1 MDGDISRLPSRA
13 LSSIERSPGARLIYR
28 VAGAGKEQI
37 SVAKWQLDNVCV
49 TTGDLEH
56 AILVIRTSG
65 GAAVTRRM
73 HGESLRKRPAVGEVT
88 YASPDTIV
96 RWMGEGTSEALHIYL
111 PAARLRRFAEEE
123 LDRSSTPRVDDFFAV
138 ADPWLQGYAQ
148 VLTSEI
154 EIFNQRDGS
163 ADPLFLAQT
172 EHMLLR
178 HLLTWHSDAS
188 ANSCAAPERRKSGNA
203 LPATVLRR
211 VQAYIDA
218 SLADEIRLQDLANVA
233 CMSSGHFL
241 RGFRVS
247 SGTTPYHYV
256 LELRLQRARSMLRS
270 GLEPISRIAVECG
283 FKTLSHLSA
292 RFHGRFGVSPSKFRA
307 AQRHS

>member
-1 MDGDISRLPSRA
+1 MDGDVSRVPLRA
-13 LSSIERSPGARLIYR
+13 LGRIEQSAGVRLIYWI
-28 VAGAGKEQI
+28 AGGGEEQI
-37 SVAKWQLDNVCV
+37 SVAKWQLDNACV
-49 TTGDLEH
+49 TTGDLPH
-56 AILVIRTSG
+56 GILVIRTGG
-65 GAAVTRRM
+65 GAAVTRCMR
-73 HGESLRKRPAVGEVT
+73 GESLRKRPAVGEVT
-88 YASPDTIV
+88 YASPDAKA

-111 PAARLRRFAEEE
+111 PAARVRRFAEEE
-123 LDRSSTPRVDDFFAV
+123 LDGPSTPRIDDLFAV

-148 VLTSEI
+148 MLTSEI
-154 EIFNQRDGS
+154 EIFHQGGGS

-172 EHMLLR
+172 EHLLLR

-188 ANSCAAPERRKSGNA
+188 ASAREAPERRKSGNA
-203 LPATVLRR
+203 LPASVLRR
-211 VQAYIDA
+211 VQSYIDA
-218 SLADEIRLQDLANVA
+218 NLADEIRLRDLADVA

-256 LELRLQRARSMLRS
+256 LELRLQRACSMLRS
-270 GLEPISRIAVECG
+270 GLEPVSRVAVECG

-292 RFHGRFGVSPSKFRA
+292 RFHGRFGVSPSRFRA